1 MTRPL
6 APPTLPPRPASGEGS
21 SRASLEGSVRG
32 LPEAGPGACTEGS
45 LRASAE
51 GGPRIVLVTGPS
63 GAGRSTA
70 IRALEDLGYEVI
82 DNLPLSFLP
91 RLAKGPPLERPL
103 ALGLDVR
110 NRDFRAHALARM
122 PERLAEMF
130 GGPAEILFL
139 DCDDTVLLR
148 RFSETRRP
156 HPLSPDGA
164 PETGIGIE
172 RGLLAPI
179 RARADILLD
188 TSLLSPHELRAAVE
202 RWFAPPG
209 GRALSVTIESFSY
222 KRGMPPGLDIV
233 MDCRFLRNPHWD
245 ERLRPR
251 DGRDP
256 EVAAYVEGDPRYAA
270 FFVHLKDLV
279 ALLLPAYRE
288 EGKAHLAIGLGCTGG
303 QHRSVMVA
311 ERLAQALAEEG
322 WRVSKRHR
330 ELERRAEAAA
340 SARGQ

>member
-6 APPTLPPRPASGEGS
+6 APPAAPPPPA
-21 SRASLEGSVRG
+21 RAEDVPHVALEGRQSS
-32 LPEAGPGACTEGS
+32 LPEGRRKAGP
-45 LRASAE
+45 E
-51 GGPRIVLVTGPS
+51 GGQRIVLVTGPS

-91 RLAKGPPLERPL
+91 RLAKGPPPERPL

-110 NRDFRAHALARM
+110 NRDFRAQALART
-122 PERLAEMF
+122 PDRLAELF
-130 GGPAEILFL
+130 GEPAEILFL
-139 DCDDTVLLR
+139 DCQDEVLLR

-172 RGLLAPI
+172 RALLAPI
-179 RARADILLD
+179 RARADILID
-188 TSLLSPHELRAAVE
+188 TSLLSPHELRATVE

-209 GRALSVTIESFSY
+209 GRALSVTVESFSY

-245 ERLRPR
+245 EALRPR

-256 EVAAYVEGDPRYAA
+256 TVRAYVESDPRYAA
-270 FFVHLKDLV
+270 FFSRLKDLV

-311 ERLAQALAEEG
+311 ESLAQALAEDG

-330 ELERRAEAAA
+330 ELERRAEAGA
-340 SARGQ
+340 SGPGTRT